1 MIYISL
7 QSSKN
12 TEDWERVVEF
22 AVKMPESS
30 GSINCHVMTSKYFIL
45 VGICVKVNMEI
56 VYFMFPK

>member
-30 GSINCHVMTSKYFIL
+30 GSINIRGFQFKLPCYDLKMFYIS
-45 VGICVKVNMEI
+45 GNMCES
-56 VYFMFPK
+56 